1 MSDIR
6 GGYLGAEK
14 QLRSQGM
21 DGSPVETRADAAFIA
36 LRGDIISGVRAPGER
51 LRIERLKEIY
61 GIGPTPLREA
71 LQRLCAEGLVIASG
85 NRGFMVAP
93 LDPDEFADLNAA
105 RIEIEKSALRLSLAR
120 GDDEW
125 DVGVAAAAWRIRRA
139 DVALREGGADIDS
152 WEKAN
157 AAFHEALVAACRSR
171 WLLRVRGLL
180 NDQYARFR
188 RASVGLNRVDR
199 DLAAEHAAIAE
210 AALARDADRLCAL
223 TEAHFHA
230 TEAALAEGA
239 KP

>member
-1 MSDIR
+1 MGGAG
-6 GGYLGAEK
+6 GGYFDMNE
-14 QLRSQGM
+14 QPRSQGM
-21 DGSPVETRADAAFIA
+21 DGPPVETRADAAFTA
-36 LRGDIISGVRAPGER
+36 LRGDIIAGVRAPGER

-93 LDPDEFADLNAA
+93 LDPDEFADLNSA
-105 RIEIEKSALRLSLAR
+105 RIEIEKSALRMSLAR

-125 DVGVAAAAWRIRRA
+125 EVGVAAAAWRIRRA
-139 DVALREGGADIDS
+139 DVALREGGGDIDA

-157 AAFHEALVAACRSR
+157 AAFHEALVAACGSR

-188 RASVGLNRVDR
+188 RASVGLRRVDR
-199 DLAAEHAAIAE
+199 DLAAEHAALAE
-210 AALARDADRLCAL
+210 AALARDIEKLCAL
-223 TEAHFHA
+223 TEAHFRA
-230 TEAALAEGA
+230 TEAALAGGEGR
-239 KP
+239 